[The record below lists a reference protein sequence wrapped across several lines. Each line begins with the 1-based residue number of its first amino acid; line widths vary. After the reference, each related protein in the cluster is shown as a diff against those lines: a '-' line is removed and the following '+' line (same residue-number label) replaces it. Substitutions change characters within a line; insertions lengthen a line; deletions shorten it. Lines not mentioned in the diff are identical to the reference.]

1 MIDTVIFDIGNVLA
15 AFCWREFLEQM
26 GYEEQTREALG
37 KALFLSKNW
46 AENDRGVVPHE
57 EMVRRFIKDA
67 PEYEKEILECFE
79 KIEGVVEPYSYS
91 LDWVRRLKA
100 KGFRVYALS
109 NYPERLYEVTRKQ
122 KLSFLDEMDGAV
134 ISYQVK
140 LLKPDREIYECLL
153 DKYQLDP
160 ERAVFIDD
168 LKANVEGARKAGLSA
183 VLFTD
188 RETVLKKLEE
198 LGVFC

>member
-26 GYEEQTREALG
+26 GYEEQIREALG

-91 LDWVRRLKA
+91 LDWIRRLKA

-140 LLKPDREIYECLL
+140 LLKPDREIYEYLL

>member
-91 LDWVRRLKA
+91 LDWIRRLKA

-140 LLKPDREIYECLL
+140 LLKPDREIYEYLL

>member
-91 LDWVRRLKA
+91 LDWIRRLKA